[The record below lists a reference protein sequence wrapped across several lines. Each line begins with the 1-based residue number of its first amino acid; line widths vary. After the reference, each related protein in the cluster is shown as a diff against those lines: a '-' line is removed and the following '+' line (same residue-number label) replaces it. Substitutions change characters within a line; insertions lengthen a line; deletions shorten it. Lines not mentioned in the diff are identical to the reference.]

1 MYGIKNIIACMKYI
15 TPFCDDFDLDLYGYH
30 LKYRGNKLLIKSK
43 FTNFKHSDKIAKITD
58 IKRDIVVFSNS
69 YMAAY
74 IAELLPNAK
83 IYVPVDKLI
92 FLAPIEFEGYKYE
105 PEIEIEKKYKN
116 IIFSLPPKKYW
127 PTV

>member
-1 MYGIKNIIACMKYI
+1 
-15 TPFCDDFDLDLYGYH
+15 
-30 LKYRGNKLLIKSK
+30 
-43 FTNFKHSDKIAKITD
+43 
-58 IKRDIVVFSNS
+58 
-69 YMAAY
+69 MAAY